1 MKQVTSRLPS
11 LIQVFISL
19 GLFLL
24 LAFSFTAKLDLPIQL
39 ALYIGWFIV
48 MILGI
53 KLGHQYKDLEKAALN
68 GISNGLGAVLILL
81 AVGALV
87 GTWISGGIVP
97 TIIYYGLKAIH
108 PSIFLLATMIIC
120 SLTALATGTSWG
132 AAGTAGIAM
141 MGIGQGLGVPAPITA
156 GAVLSGC

>member
-1 MKQVTSRLPS
+1 MKQSKTRLPN
-11 LIQVFISL
+11 LLQVFIAL
-19 GLFLL
+19 GLFLS

-39 ALYIGWFIV
+39 ALYIGWFIIMV
-48 MILGI
+48 LGI
-53 KLGHQYKDLEKAALN
+53 RLGHEYKDLEKAALK

-120 SLTALATGTSWG
+120 SLTALATGTSPESTSCSSIWPLP
-132 AAGTAGIAM
+132 ATPAM
-141 MGIGQGLGVPAPITA
+141 PRISPARSETFGVR
-156 GAVLSGC
+156 

>member
-1 MKQVTSRLPS
+1 MKQVTPRLPS

-120 SLTALATGTSWG
+120 SLTALATGTSWVRL
-132 AAGTAGIAM
+132 AR
-141 MGIGQGLGVPAPITA
+141 Q
-156 GAVLSGC
+156 VLQ